1 MVILLYIQRG
11 DSFDDFIIQQKG
23 VSVKSFLQAEQKKV
37 VGDGGFSHHPEKIC
51 RKA

>member
-1 MVILLYIQRG
+1 MELLTTEVIAAEMLVLGLDRG
-11 DSFDDFIIQQKG
+11 DLDWR
-23 VSVKSFLQAEQKKV
+23 KKV